1 MWKDAQLCWLSGR
14 HKSKPQRCHF
24 LPIQMAVKKNSDN
37 HKCWRG
43 CGNSSACARL
53 MEAENGQAIP
63 QKTKQSYCLTQRL
76 HSWLWTQRNGKQEP
90 GRTPCTCVHS
100 GGVQT
105 AQCHRRTGRPTAVVC
120 TQERM
125 WLQLGRED
133 ALASAT
139 ARASHE
145 GFVLSELSQTQK
157 GQPAGLCLCEAPK
170 QPGLGDRKQGGG
182 AGGWGGRGGSAMLRT
197 EFPSGRPESSGGG
210 GGVHTTVWVSL
221 TPVSCA
227 FSNG

>member
-1 MWKDAQLCWLSGR
+1 MCTADGSGKR
-14 HKSKPQRCHF
+14 AA
-24 LPIQMAVKKNSDN
+24 L
-37 HKCWRG
+37 
-43 CGNSSACARL
+43 
-53 MEAENGQAIP
+53 AENGQAIP

-90 GRTPCTCVHS
+90 GRTPSTCVHS

-105 AQCHRRTGRPTAVVC
+105 ARCRRRTGSPTAVVC

-125 WLQLGRED
+125 WLQLGWED

-145 GFVLSELSQTQK
+145 GSVLSELSQTLK
-157 GQPAGLCLCEAPK
+157 GQPAGLRPCEAPE
-170 QPGLGDRKQGGG
+170 QPGLGDRKLGGG
-182 AGGWGGRGGSAMLRT
+182 AGGWGGRGGSATLRT

-227 FSNG
+227 FLNG